1 MLRKKLWR
9 NMSLLAWLWS
19 IEENVGRIVSW
30 SRSLRYWE
38 MGMEL
43 VIPVPAMLIAN
54 MCSNSR
60 VVVVVRLWKGGP
72 GGGPGMRIRS
82 RALMSFLV
90 ERHNA
95 NISIVVENDIIALGL
110 CIKNQSSYLYAD
122 GNNLLV
128 VASYIYIFLICMS
141 FFSSHLFIYLFYL
154 FVSSFSVLFPSTS
167 FYILVRLYKWY
178 LIHEN

>member
-1 MLRKKLWR
+1 
-9 NMSLLAWLWS
+9 
-19 IEENVGRIVSW
+19 
-30 SRSLRYWE
+30 
-38 MGMEL
+38 
-43 VIPVPAMLIAN
+43 
-54 MCSNSR
+54 
-60 VVVVVRLWKGGP
+60 
-72 GGGPGMRIRS
+72 MRIRS

-167 FYILVRLYKWY
+167 FYILVRLYK
-178 LIHEN
+178 